1 MKAASS
7 KSAQTSL
14 FSGRDLPAFSGD
26 SLEPGLVPGLV
37 PAVAAVNFL
46 KVANG
51 DPTLP

>member
-26 SLEPGLVPGLV
+26 SLDPGLV